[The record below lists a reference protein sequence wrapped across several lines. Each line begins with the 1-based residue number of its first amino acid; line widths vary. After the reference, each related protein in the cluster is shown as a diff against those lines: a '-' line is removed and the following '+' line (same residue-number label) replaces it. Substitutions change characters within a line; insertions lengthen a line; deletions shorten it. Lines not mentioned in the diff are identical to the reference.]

1 MVPVGD
7 GRRKPAGGG
16 GRQPADTAVRPNMV
30 VVVAPGV
37 QHRSCMAQRRE
48 QGLIEAFVAQAC

>member
-7 GRRKPAGGG
+7 GRRKLAGGG

-30 VVVAPGV
+30 VVVAPGA
-37 QHRSCMAQRRE
+37 QHRSGVAQRRE
-48 QGLIEAFVAQAC
+48 QGLVEALVAQV